1 MREIGIAL
9 LGFGNVGLGTY
20 QIFEAHSEDIER
32 RVGARVRVRHVLV
45 RNPAKL
51 RSREPAKGLLTVDY
65 QRILDD
71 EKVEVVVELIGGTQ
85 VAREHVLRAIAAGRH
100 VVTANKALLSEHGE
114 ELFGSALKAGV
125 DLYFEGAVCGGIPII
140 RTLREALASDR
151 MEAIY
156 GIVNGTTNL
165 ILTEMAEKGVSY
177 SEALKRAQELGYAE
191 ADPTLDVNGSDAAQK
206 LCLLASLAFMARL
219 KPTQLAVEGILGL
232 LPIDFA
238 MAREF
243 GFVVKLLALARRTR
257 GGALEAR
264 VYPAFVPQHT
274 PLADVRGAFNAV
286 LLKSAALGQSMLSGQ
301 GAGALPTGS
310 AVVSDVIDICR
321 NILAGVSG
329 RLPTL
334 CAPHLREIPLRP
346 AGERRG
352 ACYLRFTVSDE
363 PGVLGRIA
371 GVLGEKGVSIA
382 SVIQRQP
389 LRTEPGSPATIVV
402 FTHEATE
409 SEVEAALHWIDQLK
423 TTRAPSKLIR
433 IEDAA
438 QLGSLNGR
446 SEGNLEPIV

>member
-1 MREIGIAL
+1 MQARLAMREIGIAL

-20 QIFEAHSEDIER
+20 QIFQAHSEDIER
-32 RVGARVRVRHVLV
+32 RVGAGVRVRHVLV
-45 RNPAKL
+45 RDQAKV
-51 RSREPAKGLLTVDY
+51 RSRDVPQELLTSDY
-65 QRILDD
+65 QQILDD
-71 EKVEVVVELIGGTQ
+71 EKVKVVVELIGGTRI
-85 VAREHVLRAIAAGRH
+85 ARELLLRAIASGRH

-114 ELFGSALKAGV
+114 ELFGSALKSGV
-125 DLYFEGAVCGGIPII
+125 DLHFEGAVCGGIPVI

-151 MEAIY
+151 IEAIY

-165 ILTEMAEKGVSY
+165 ILTEMAERGVAY
-177 SEALKRAQELGYAE
+177 EKALERAQALGYAE

-219 KPTQLAVEGILGL
+219 KPAQLAVEGILGL
-232 LPIDFA
+232 HPIDFA
-238 MAREF
+238 MAQEF
-243 GFVVKLLALARRTR
+243 GYVLKLLALARRT
-257 GGALEAR
+257 GDGALEAR
-264 VYPAFVPQHT
+264 VHPAFVPQHT
-274 PLADVRGAFNAV
+274 PLADVRGGFNAV
-286 LLKSAALGQSMLSGQ
+286 LLKSAALGPSMLFGQ

-329 RLPTL
+329 RLPML
-334 CAPHLREIPLRP
+334 CAPHLRDIPLRP
-346 AGERRG
+346 IGERRG

-371 GVLGEKGVSIA
+371 GVLGEKAISIA

-409 SEVEAALHWIDQLK
+409 SDVHSALRWIDELK

-433 IEDAA
+433 IEDAPH
-438 QLGSLNGR
+438 LGSL
-446 SEGNLEPIV
+446 EGEAG

>member
-1 MREIGIAL
+1 GL
-9 LGFGNVGLGTY
+9 GNVGLGTY
-20 QIFEAHSEDIER
+20 QIFGAHSEDIER

-45 RNPAKL
+45 RDQSKRRPREVPAD
-51 RSREPAKGLLTVDY
+51 LLTSDY

-71 EKVEVVVELIGGTQ
+71 EKVEVVVELIGGTR
-85 VAREHVLRAIAAGRH
+85 VARELLLRAIAGRRH

-114 ELFGSALKAGV
+114 ELFGSALNSGV

-151 MEAIY
+151 IEAIY

-165 ILTEMAEKGVSY
+165 ILSEMAEKGVSY
-177 SEALKRAQELGYAE
+177 QEALQRAQSLGYAE

-219 KPTQLAVEGILGL
+219 KPAQLAVEGILGL
-232 LPIDFA
+232 QPIDFA
-238 MAREF
+238 MAQEF
-243 GFVVKLLALARRTR
+243 GYVLKLLALARRTED
-257 GGALEAR
+257 GALEAR
-264 VYPAFVPQHT
+264 VHPAFVPQHT
-274 PLADVRGAFNAV
+274 PLADVRGGFNAV
-286 LLKSAALGQSMLSGQ
+286 LLKSAALGPSMLFGQ

-329 RLPTL
+329 RLPML
-334 CAPHLREIPLRP
+334 CAPHLRDLPLRSI
-346 AGERRG
+346 GERQG

-371 GVLGEKGVSIA
+371 GVLGEKGISIA

-389 LRTEPGSPATIVV
+389 LRTEPRSPATIVV
-402 FTHEATE
+402 FTHVAIEADVQ
-409 SEVEAALHWIDQLK
+409 SALRWTDELK

-433 IEDAA
+433 IEDAPHLRL
-438 QLGSLNGR
+438 QGETS
-446 SEGNLEPIV
+446 